1 MILPKN
7 WSSEFP
13 TANWCL
19 VILADEKNQNYF
31 NEIINKSIEKNVGC
45 ICSVGKQHDFI
56 HDLADEEIVF
66 REVDIEN
73 LYLPEHLIITIG
85 TEDFENGIWS
95 GIYLTENNETKITQT
110 VIIDLTKQGK
120 AKTKDLIKKLESG
133 YLPK

>member
-1 MILPKN
+1 
-7 WSSEFP
+7 
-13 TANWCL
+13 
-19 VILADEKNQNYF
+19 
-31 NEIINKSIEKNVGC
+31 
-45 ICSVGKQHDFI
+45 
-56 HDLADEEIVF
+56 
-66 REVDIEN
+66 VDIEN